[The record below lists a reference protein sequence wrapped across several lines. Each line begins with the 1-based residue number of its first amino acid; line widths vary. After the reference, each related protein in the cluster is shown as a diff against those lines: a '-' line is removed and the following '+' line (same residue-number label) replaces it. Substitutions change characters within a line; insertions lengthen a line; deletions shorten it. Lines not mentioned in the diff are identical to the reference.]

1 MPEKKIVIEKYLEDL
16 EKRIDPETENALME
30 EWVEFSRG
38 NFKGDIFEIE
48 RRKKSPP
55 LIPWPDITVNR
66 SMEDFDKMALRLLGM
81 CSKNIENGDGALMS
95 VRSSYGT
102 VIVPSLFG
110 VELFFMEDKLNTL
123 PASKPVKD
131 GKNTIKKLVAKGVPD
146 LNGGLCS
153 KVFEMGERFSKIFE
167 TYPKIGKYV
176 HLYHPDFQGPL
187 DNCEQIWGSDLFLD
201 LLDEP
206 CLVKDFLALLTE
218 IYIALMHK
226 WIKIAPFAKDFN
238 VHWGMLHKGNIML
251 RIDSGMNIS
260 PEMYTEFV
268 VPYDQ
273 KLLDTLGGG
282 GIHFCGKGDHYIDQ
296 LSAMRGVF
304 AVPMSQP
311 ELNDMEKIFKYTID
325 KGIKLLGFPVKAA
338 EKALASGRDLH
349 ANVHCSKS
357 L

>member
-1 MPEKKIVIEKYLEDL
+1 MAEKSIIIEKYLEDL
-16 EKRIDPETENALME
+16 EKRIDPETEDALME
-30 EWVEFSRG
+30 EWVEFTRG
-38 NFKGDIFEIE
+38 NFKGDLFIPE
-48 RRKKSPP
+48 RRKKSPS
-55 LIPWPDITVNR
+55 LISWPDITVN
-66 SMEDFDKMALRLLGM
+66 EAIAGFDKMALQQLCL
-81 CSKNIENGDGALMS
+81 CSKNIEAGGGAIMN
-95 VRSSYGT
+95 VRSNYGT
-102 VIVPSLFG
+102 VIIPSLFG
-110 VELFFMEDKLNTL
+110 VELFFMADQMDTL

-131 GKNTIKKLVAKGVPD
+131 GENTIKKLVASGVPD
-146 LNGGLCS
+146 LSGGLCS
-153 KVFEMGERFSKIFE
+153 KVFEMGERFSNIFKN
-167 TYPKIGKYV
+167 YPKIEKYV

-187 DNCEQIWGSDLFLD
+187 DNCEMIWGSDLFLD

-206 CLVKDFLALLTE
+206 GLVKDFLSLLTE
-218 IYIALMHK
+218 TYIALMNK
-226 WIKIAPFAKDFN
+226 WIKIVPFKKEFN
-238 VHWGMLHKGNIML
+238 VHWCLLHGGSIML

-260 PEMYTEFV
+260 PEMYSEFS

-273 KLLDTLGGG
+273 KLLDLFGGG
-282 GIHFCGKGDHYIDQ
+282 GIHFCGRGDHYIDR

-325 KGIKLLGFPVKAA
+325 KGIKLLGFPRKAA